1 MNVEPNFKVNP
12 LIMPLQKQ
20 LNLVDD
26 GKRGNLTIAA
36 IIKAADEGRLGVVE
50 PLIIIKE
57 PEPQPDPVK
66 ADPKPEPNPIPGDFP
81 KLKGVH
87 PVLVGVIRE
96 AAKRSAQPFDVI
108 EGLRTKERQ
117 AELVKKGASKT
128 SNSLHLDGRAVDLWP
143 IDPTTGKLLPS
154 DAQFAK
160 GSTAARKA
168 SDALWAGLRA
178 IAATAKLVAKE
189 QGVLLEWG
197 GDWGWDAPHFQLN
210 RTAYKPH
217 K

>member
-1 MNVEPNFKVNP
+1 MNVAPNYKVNP
-12 LIMPLQKQ
+12 LIKPLQKQ
-20 LNLVDD
+20 LDLVDD
-26 GKRGNLTIAA
+26 GKRGPLTISA
-36 IIKAADEGRLGVVE
+36 IIEAADEGRLGVVE

-57 PEPQPDPVK
+57 PEPQD
-66 ADPKPEPNPIPGDFP
+66 DPIPGDFP

-87 PVLVGVIRE
+87 PILVGVIRE
-96 AAKRSAQPFDVI
+96 TAKRSAQPFDVI

-117 AELVKKGASKT
+117 AELVKQGASKT
-128 SNSLHLDGRAVDLWP
+128 SNSLHLDGRAADLWP
-143 IDPTTGKLLPS
+143 INPATGKLLPS
-154 DAQFAK
+154 DAEFAK
-160 GSTAARKA
+160 GSTAARDA
-168 SDALWAGLRA
+168 SNALWAALRA

>member
-20 LNLVDD
+20 LGLVDD

-36 IIKAADEGRLGVVE
+36 IIKAADAGRLGVVE

-57 PEPQPDPVK
+57 PEPQPD
-66 ADPKPEPNPIPGDFP
+66 PIPGDFP

-96 AAKRSAQPFDVI
+96 TAKRSAQPFDVI

-117 AELVKKGASKT
+117 AELVKNGASKT

-143 IDPTTGKLLPS
+143 IDPATGKLLPS